1 MANRSKY
8 YFIYE
13 EGLTPSSLEPEA
25 TAEGT
30 KDTKEKGPTIRVAQ
44 IAFHWRLKGTNVL
57 SSHKARGSSHCALHA
72 ELRRGGPWPTGMH
85 CPFSKHQLRTIWAS
99 VVGTPRSADCPN
111 NFVCSKPWDICL
123 DCPGGK
129 RSQAACGC
137 VELHPG
143 THHYL
148 ERIGNWAAQSTQS
161 MFDPGNGSRRVK
173 HPESRGS

>member
-1 MANRSKY
+1 M
-8 YFIYE
+8 
-13 EGLTPSSLEPEA
+13 
-25 TAEGT
+25 
-30 KDTKEKGPTIRVAQ
+30 
-44 IAFHWRLKGTNVL
+44 

-129 RSQAACGC
+129 RSQAACSC

-143 THHYL
+143 THHCL
-148 ERIGNWAAQSTQS
+148 ESETGPLSPHSQCLTLEMGLEESSTLSHVAHEIRTLLACKTHADFAQRDSKTACGQS
-161 MFDPGNGSRRVK
+161 RQISKLGSRVSCFI
-173 HPESRGS
+173 HPHIS